1 MVNILTIYP
10 GSHRNRSMELTTE
23 REEAKLT
30 SRRYKTITESIDRTR
45 SSGNI

>member
-45 SSGNI
+45 SGCNI